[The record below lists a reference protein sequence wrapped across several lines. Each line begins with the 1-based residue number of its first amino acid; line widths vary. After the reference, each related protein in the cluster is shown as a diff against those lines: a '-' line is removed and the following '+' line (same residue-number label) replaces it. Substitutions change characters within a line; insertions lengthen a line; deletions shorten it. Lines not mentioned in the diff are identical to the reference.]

1 MIQNERQYKVTK
13 AKLKDL
19 EQNLSALLEN
29 RESATNSHPR
39 LMRMQ
44 SAALED
50 QIQVMYGEIAEY
62 ENLRDGK
69 VRITIDRLSEL
80 PIALIKA
87 RISAGMTQGELAD
100 TIGIKE
106 QQIQRYEANHYQ
118 TVGFDRLLEI
128 AKILSIELVDEV
140 VLQLSR

>member
-19 EQNLSALLEN
+19 EQNLSILLKNQELAIN
-29 RESATNSHPR
+29 THPR

-44 SAALED
+44 SAALEE
-50 QIQVMYGEIAEY
+50 QIQMMYEEITEY
-62 ENLRDGK
+62 ENLKDGK
-69 VRITIDRLSEL
+69 VGIKIDRLSEL

-106 QQIQRYEANHYQ
+106 QQIQRYEANHYHA
-118 TVGFDRLLEI
+118 VGFDRLLEI

-140 VLQLSR
+140 VLQPSR

>member
-19 EQNLSALLEN
+19 EKELSKLLEN
-29 RESATNSHPR
+29 RESATNTHPR

-50 QIQVMYGEIAEY
+50 RIQMMYREIAEY
-62 ENLRDGK
+62 KDLKDGK

-87 RISAGMTQGELAD
+87 RISSGMTQGELAD
-100 TIGIKE
+100 KIGIKE

-118 TVGFDRLLEI
+118 AVGFDRLLVI
-128 AKILSIELVDEV
+128 A
-140 VLQLSR
+140 